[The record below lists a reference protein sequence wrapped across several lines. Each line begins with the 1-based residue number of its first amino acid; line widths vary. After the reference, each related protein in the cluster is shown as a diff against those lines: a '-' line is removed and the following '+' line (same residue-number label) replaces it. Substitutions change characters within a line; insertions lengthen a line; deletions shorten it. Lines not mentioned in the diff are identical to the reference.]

1 MTEIRLSA
9 SEEEASEEELQ
20 PTMST
25 VYPKF
30 GSLQR
35 GKLLQSLLGLL
46 YRMHWVEQ
54 LFFLVVPAFLDS
66 NLVRRQL
73 CSQKNFSTILSIP
86 GKQIFSRSRRFVS
99 SIPWWPMSAT
109 SIAPPLDTVSSFFT
123 SLYFCVSALVHWS
136 VSMIAQGLHRLAS
149 SFAVLY

>member
-9 SEEEASEEELQ
+9 SEEEANEEELQ

-46 YRMHWVEQ
+46 SRMHWVEE
-54 LFFLVVPAFLDS
+54 LSFLVVPAFLDS

-73 CSQKNFSTILSIP
+73 CLQKKFSTILSIP
-86 GKQIFSRSRRFVS
+86 GKQIFSQSRRFVS
-99 SIPWWPMSAT
+99 SIPWWPAMSAT

-136 VSMIAQGLHRLAS
+136 VSMIAQGL
-149 SFAVLY
+149 